1 MALRFFNRENDKKKE
16 LLSLTDEQL
25 VSEYARTQDAEC
37 LGQLYERYTHLV
49 FSVCMKYLGNE
60 AEAEDMVM
68 TVFEKLFEELKKA
81 EVKTFKSWL
90 YTVAKNECLMLLRH
104 NKSVQR
110 SNEEILKELESV
122 IMETGDGEHLVP
134 GNYGSELINTLEIAI
149 QKLNDAQRKCIGLFY
164 LEERSYKEVSDSTGF
179 SLNEVKSHIQ
189 NGKRNLRIILENAR
203 ES

>member
-25 VSEYARTQDAEC
+25 VAKYARTQDAEC

-68 TVFEKLFEELKKA
+68 MVFEKLFEELKKA
-81 EVKTFKSWL
+81 DVKTFKSWL
-90 YTVAKNECLMLLRH
+90 YIVAKNECLMLLRH

-110 SNEEILKELESV
+110 SKEEILKELESV

-134 GNYGSELINTLEIAI
+134 GNNGSELINTLEMAI

-164 LEERSYKEVSDSTGF
+164 LEEQSYKEVSDSTGF